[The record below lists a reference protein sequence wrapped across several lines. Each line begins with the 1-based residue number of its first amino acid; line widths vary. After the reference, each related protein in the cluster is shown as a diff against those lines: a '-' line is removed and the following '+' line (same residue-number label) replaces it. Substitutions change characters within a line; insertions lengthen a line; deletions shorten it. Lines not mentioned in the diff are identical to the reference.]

1 MELIENKRVGKV
13 LLIVEGSKHEFSLMK
28 KIFVD
33 VLGYTQIEKRREREE
48 YLDQI
53 YEELIEKYEFDIDNT
68 AIYYLF
74 DRDPESNTDTV
85 LIKKL
90 IQCLKNSRENDEN
103 MRNGMLILSYPAVEA
118 YEISSFEDESYN
130 KQMRLGSDAKKY
142 INEHAKTISMNKICK
157 ANIIHAGVEMLKYLE
172 QKKIPLDLD
181 EFNNTNGMV
190 FDEQEKNFRESD
202 TFRILSMISC
212 VLMDLGV
219 LIQRE

>member
-103 MRNGMLILSYPAVEA
+103 MQNGMLILSYPAVEA